1 MRFVIMDNERFNKAL
16 GRIEAAIERL
26 EQAGPAAPSA
36 AVDTRLAELEAR
48 HQRLRDGTSDAL
60 ARLDRL
66 IDSASSA
73 PKGG

>member
-26 EQAGPAAPSA
+26 EQAGPAA
-36 AVDTRLAELEAR
+36 AVDTRFAELEAR

>member
-1 MRFVIMDNERFNKAL
+1 MRLVSMDNERFNKAL
-16 GRIEAAIERL
+16 GRIEAAIGRL
-26 EQAGPAAPSA
+26 EQAGTAAPSGA
-36 AVDTRLAELEAR
+36 ADARLTELEAR

-73 PKGG
+73 PTEA